1 MNFFEF
7 YDIPVSFNPDENLL
21 KKKFYG
27 FSKEYHPDF
36 HVNETEEKQAEI
48 LELSTINN
56 NAYKILT
63 NPAKRVEYVLD
74 LYGLMQEGEKYQL
87 PQSFLMEM
95 MEINE
100 VLMEIEFDED
110 PDRLNE
116 IEDQV
121 LVLEKELINEL
132 SHFTDGFES
141 LDEEKRKNN
150 LLKIKDNYFRQ
161 KYLLRIKEK
170 LHTFASRN

>member
-7 YDIPVSFNPDENLL
+7 YSIPVSFHPDENLL

-27 FSKEYHPDF
+27 FSKEYHPNF
-36 HVNETEEKQAEI
+36 YVNEPEEKQAEI
-48 LELSTINN
+48 LQLSTVNN
-56 NAYKILT
+56 NAYKVLT
-63 NPAKRVEYVLD
+63 NPAKRLEYVLE
-74 LYGLMQEGEKYQL
+74 LSGLIQEGEKYQL

-110 PDRLNE
+110 PARLAE
-116 IEDQV
+116 VEDQV
-121 LVLEKELINEL
+121 TALENEL
-132 SHFTDGFES
+132 SRELDNLTIGFEG
-141 LDEEKRKNN
+141 LDEEKKKNN

-170 LHTFASRN
+170 LHTFATRN